1 MKKVV
6 LMLLL
11 LSCSLIVFSQTSP
24 KEEDFIVI
32 LNELGIFLPDT
43 EEFRHSE
50 ELKKNL
56 PDFSNEN
63 FKAIIKKDRG
73 KNCIKITIKNISKKD
88 ILVPKFKLPNEL
100 SPVNDLFLLKRID
113 GTEIEYLGAIGDVFI
128 LVDEDFIFLKSKHS
142 IKRKFDLSKFYEING
157 DEPYTV
163 QFVSWNVQSN
173 QLRMN

>member
-11 LSCSLIVFSQTSP
+11 LICSLAVFSQTSQ
-24 KEEDFIVI
+24 EDESII
-32 LNELGIFLPDT
+32 LEKLGITLPDT
-43 EEFRHSE
+43 EESRHSE
-50 ELKKNL
+50 ELRKNL
-56 PDFSNEN
+56 WNFTNEN

-128 LVDEDFIFLKSKHS
+128 LVDEDFILLKSKHS
-142 IKRKFDLSKFYEING
+142 IKRKFDLSKFYAING

>member
-11 LSCSLIVFSQTSP
+11 LICSLVVFSQTSQ
-24 KEEDFIVI
+24 EDESII
-32 LNELGIFLPDT
+32 LEKLGITLPDT

-88 ILVPKFKLPNEL
+88 ILVPKFKIPDEL
-100 SPVNDLFLLKRID
+100 RPINDLFSLKRID
-113 GTEIEYLGAIGDVFI
+113 GTEIEYIGAIGSFALFTDESFI
-128 LVDEDFIFLKSKHS
+128 LLKPKHS
-142 IKRKFDLSKFYEING
+142 IKRQFDLSKFYEING
-157 DEPYTV
+157 DEPYIV
-163 QFVSWNVQSN
+163 QYRSWNVQSN

>member
-11 LSCSLIVFSQTSP
+11 LICSLAVFSQTSQ
-24 KEEDFIVI
+24 EDESII
-32 LNELGIFLPDT
+32 LEKLGITLPDT
-43 EEFRHSE
+43 EESRHSE
-50 ELKKNL
+50 ELRKNL
-56 PDFSNEN
+56 WNFTNEN

-88 ILVPKFKLPNEL
+88 ILVPKFKIPDEL
-100 SPVNDLFLLKRID
+100 RPINDLFSLKRID
-113 GTEIEYLGAIGDVFI
+113 GTEIEYIGAIGSFALFTDESFI
-128 LVDEDFIFLKSKHS
+128 LLKPNHS
-142 IKRKFDLSKFYEING
+142 IKRQFDLSKFYEING

-163 QFVSWNVQSN
+163 QYRSWNVQSN

>member
-11 LSCSLIVFSQTSP
+11 LICSLAVFSQTSP

-113 GTEIEYLGAIGDVFI
+113 GTEIEYLGAIGSFALFTDESFI
-128 LVDEDFIFLKSKHS
+128 LLKPKHS
-142 IKRKFDLSKFYEING
+142 IKRQFDLSKFYAING
-157 DEPYTV
+157 DEPYIV
-163 QFVSWNVQSN
+163 QYRSWNVQSN